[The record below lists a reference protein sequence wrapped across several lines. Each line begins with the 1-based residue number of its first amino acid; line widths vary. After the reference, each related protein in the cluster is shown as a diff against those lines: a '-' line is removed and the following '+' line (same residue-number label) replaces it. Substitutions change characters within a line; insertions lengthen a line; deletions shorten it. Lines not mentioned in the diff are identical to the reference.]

1 MRHADETAYM
11 LLNEGRQLRLVDVG
25 PTQARRVESNQPD
38 RPSTDRVEAPPLSC
52 TGRAA
57 TPPRRRSLSGVVAF
71 LLLGIC
77 GGGESNRTLEL
88 FPSEFSPPLTN

>member
-38 RPSTDRVEAPPLSC
+38 RPSTDRPCRSAPSELY
-52 TGRAA
+52 GARL
-57 TPPRRRSLSGVVAF
+57 RSLSGAIAF

-77 GGGESNRTLEL
+77 GGGESNQTLEL